1 LFCLFVCY
9 FFLHIEDVFH
19 TQFLPKWNLLFS
31 ETLGLS
37 VLLSKNKMHFYMKKA
52 VSVLA
57 DRNRKQVILAFTLG
71 HTILHS

>member
-1 LFCLFVCY
+1 MEFALFRNS
-9 FFLHIEDVFH
+9 
-19 TQFLPKWNLLFS
+19 WA
-31 ETLGLS
+31 
-37 VLLSKNKMHFYMKKA
+37 KNEMHFYMEKA